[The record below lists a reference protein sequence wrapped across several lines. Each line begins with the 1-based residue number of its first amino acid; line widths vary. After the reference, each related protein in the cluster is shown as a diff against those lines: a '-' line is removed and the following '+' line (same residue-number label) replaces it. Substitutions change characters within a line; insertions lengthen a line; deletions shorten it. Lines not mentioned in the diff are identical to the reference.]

1 MIKHWWKILA
11 VIVLLYTIVV
21 GMMVPLKPGI
31 LEVYPITANTG
42 ENINLKVTGYN
53 SHYLDSKQKPRVWLK
68 YDSIFA
74 IPAAE
79 VNLINNARLDA
90 RFNLPN
96 NVPSGKEVTEL
107 SMIIHNEKDGPSLLP
122 SAIFLKQTKNA
133 APTSWQSDII
143 KNLSLKEGI
152 QFPYRWNLQESIR
165 NIYYHVPMW
174 FAMMLILLA
183 AAIYSFLY
191 LRTKEDKYDH
201 LASSYSAVGLLLG
214 ILGLVTGMVWA
225 KYTWGKA
232 WSWDVKQN
240 VSAISLLIYCAYFIL
255 RSSVD
260 DDASKKRL
268 SSVYNIYAFIAL
280 VPLLFVIPRLSEDS
294 LHPGN
299 GGNPAMGGED
309 LDNTMRLVFYPAV
322 IAWTLFSAWMANLFS
337 RIKSIRE
344 KLDIKK
350 YEILS

>member
-1 MIKHWWKILA
+1 MVKHWWKILA
-11 VIVLLYTIVV
+11 VLILIYTIIA
-21 GMMVPLKPGI
+21 GILVPLKPGI
-31 LEVYPITANTG
+31 LEVYPITGETG
-42 ENINLKVTGYN
+42 QNINLKVTGYN
-53 SHYLDSKQKPRVWLK
+53 SHFLDAKQKPRVWLK
-68 YDSIFA
+68 YDSVYA
-74 IPAAE
+74 IAANE
-79 VNLINNARLDA
+79 VNLINNTRLDA

-107 SMIIHNEKDGPSLLP
+107 HLIVHNDIDGPSLLP
-122 SAIFLKQTKNA
+122 SAIFLKQTENTSANA
-133 APTSWQSDII
+133 WQKDAIS
-143 KNLSLKEGI
+143 NLPLKEGI
-152 QFPYRWNLQESIR
+152 QFPYRSNLQESIR
-165 NIYYHVPMW
+165 NLYYHVPMW
-174 FAMMLILLA
+174 FAMMLILLI

-191 LRTKEDKYDH
+191 LRKKDDKFDH
-201 LASSYSAVGLLLG
+201 LASSYSAVGLILG
-214 ILGLVTGMVWA
+214 ILGLVTGMIWA
-225 KYTWGKA
+225 KYTWGRA

-240 VSAISLLIYCAYFIL
+240 VSAISLLIYFAYFIL

-268 SSVYNIYAFIAL
+268 ASVYNIYAFIAL
-280 VPLLFVIPRLSEDS
+280 VPLLFVIPRLSDS

-322 IAWTLFSAWMANLFS
+322 IGWTLFSAWLAILFS

-350 YEILS
+350 YEISS